1 MSNFSKF
8 QSITFEDEPSTNT
21 PLSSA
26 NINFLEENINNSLAG
41 VFGSSGTI
49 SVNNADIV
57 YKDGIYLIAR
67 NTTNFPFN
75 TTNAQGILIVL
86 SKPTDESSSWQR
98 VTQIAIDNNERK
110 LWIRNGEYFPEDED
124 TTFDVSWKSLESIT
138 KIPTDSSIE
147 KTDMIIGSKPVY
159 VKRLTVASLPNA
171 STLSVPIGI
180 TDNITP
186 YKFEGMSTRST
197 DNVYLPIPYTA
208 SGNSQ
213 IGLNYAGN
221 NKTLSLTT
229 FADRSNMSGYID
241 FYFTYDN

>member
-1 MSNFSKF
+1 MSKF
-8 QSITFEDEPSTNT
+8 TKFSNITFQNEPSTAT
-21 PLSSA
+21 PLSAGNLNNIQESLQSA
-26 NINFLEENINNSLAG
+26 LNG
-41 VFGSSGTI
+41 VFGSSETI

-57 YKDGIYLIAR
+57 YKDGIYLIAK

-124 TTFDVSWKSLESIT
+124 ASFDVSWKSLESIT

-159 VKRLTVASLPNA
+159 VKRLTVVSLPNA
-171 STLSVPIGI
+171 STISVPVGI

-197 DNVYLPIPYTA
+197 DNVYLPIPYIA

-213 IGLNYAGN
+213 IGLNYSGS

-229 FADRSNMSGYID
+229 YTDRSNMSGYID